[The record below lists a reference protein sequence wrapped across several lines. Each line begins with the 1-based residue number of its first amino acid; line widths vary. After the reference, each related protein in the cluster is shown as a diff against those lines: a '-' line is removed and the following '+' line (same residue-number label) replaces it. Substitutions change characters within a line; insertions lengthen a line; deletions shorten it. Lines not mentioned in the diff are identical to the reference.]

1 MNRQPTTND
10 LVILRASPQQADELT
25 RIAIAAKS
33 HWGYPSAWL
42 EAWRPSLTITP
53 EFIEAH
59 EVYRAVQ
66 AGITVGFIAL
76 SFQAQTAAIEHLW
89 VLPEAMGSGVGRAL
103 FRHAVERA
111 RALGARRLQVESD
124 PNAERFYQKM
134 GARRCGERLTNILG
148 EARSLPLLEME
159 L

>member
-1 MNRQPTTND
+1 M
-10 LVILRASPQQADELT
+10 T

-33 HWGYPSAWL
+33 HWGYPAAWL

-66 AGITVGFIAL
+66 SGITVGFIAL

-103 FRHAVERA
+103 FQRAVERA
-111 RALGARRLQVESD
+111 RALGARRLEVESD
-124 PNAERFYQKM
+124 PNAEGFYQKM